1 VVPDLRFEVLGATAR
16 SFCAT
21 PTILF
26 HLKVDGPDGESIK
39 GISLETQVRI
49 EAHVRRYNNDE
60 KANLTELFGE
70 PSRWSHTVRSLL
82 WTHAV
87 TNVPPFTG
95 SVEVDLPVQCTY
107 DFNVISAKYLYGL
120 EEGNVPLTLLFS
132 GTVFYYGDEN
142 QLQIERIPWSK
153 EAPFSMPVSTWKDMM
168 QMYYPNTAWLA
179 LRQDAFERL
188 ARYKAENHFPTFEQ
202 AIENLVKEESRA

>member
-1 VVPDLRFEVLGATAR
+1 MPDLSFEVIGATAQ

-26 HLKVDGPDGESIK
+26 RLKIDGPAGEPIK
-39 GISLETQVRI
+39 GVSLETQVRI
-49 EAHVRRYNNDE
+49 EAHVRRYSDDE
-60 KANLTELFGE
+60 KDNLFELFGE
-70 PSRWSHTVRSLL
+70 PSRWTQTVRSLL

-87 TNVPPFTG
+87 TNVPAFTG
-95 SVEVDLPVQCTY
+95 SAEVDLPVHCTY
-107 DFNVISAKYLYGL
+107 DFNVVSAKYFYGL
-120 EEGNVPLTLLFS
+120 EEGNVPVTLLFS

-168 QMYYPNTAWLA
+168 QIYYPNTAWLA
-179 LRQDAFERL
+179 LRQDAFEQL
-188 ARYKAENHFPTFEQ
+188 ARYKAENNFASFDQ
-202 AIENLVKEESRA
+202 AIENLVREGSPA

>member
-1 VVPDLRFEVLGATAR
+1 MPDLSFEVHGASAQ

-26 HLKVDGPDGESIK
+26 RLKVEGPAGEPIK

-49 EAHVRRYNNDE
+49 EAHVRRYNDE
-60 KANLTELFGE
+60 EKEHLFELFGE
-70 PSRWSHTVRSLL
+70 PSRWTQTVRSLL

-95 SVEVDLPVQCTY
+95 SVEVDLPVHCTY
-107 DFNVISAKYLYGL
+107 DFNVVSAKYLYGL
-120 EEGNVPLTLLFS
+120 EDGNVPVTLLFS

-153 EAPFSMPVSTWKDMM
+153 EAPFNMPVSTWKDMM

-179 LRQDAFERL
+179 LRQDAFEQL
-188 ARYKAENHFPTFEQ
+188 ARYKADNNFASFDQ
-202 AIENLVKEESRA
+202 AIENLVREGSPA